1 MKIFKII
8 FLSLICSLAV
18 CSCGSN
24 NAEKAQQILENVNSD
39 EEPSQKQYSDAL
51 KILNENFAAQS
62 KLVDDAMN
70 FIKNGDQEKAQETL
84 NKIRNNE
91 NATLDTQLVTM
102 LKTADLDDANRTA
115 FEKYEQNAQALS
127 DKIVE
132 IVASMMD
139 I

>member
-8 FLSLICSLAV
+8 FLSLIFSMVV

-24 NAEKAQQILENVNSD
+24 TAEKAQQIIESVNSD
-39 EEPSQKQYSDAL
+39 DEPSQKKYSEAL
-51 KILNENFAAQS
+51 KILNENFASQS
-62 KLVDDAMN
+62 KLVEDAMN
-70 FIKNGDQEKAQETL
+70 AINNGDQDKAQEIL

-91 NATLDTQLVTM
+91 NAVLDDQLVSM

>member
-8 FLSLICSLAV
+8 FLCIICSVTV
-18 CSCGSN
+18 CSCNSN
-24 NAEKAQQILENVNSD
+24 RAEKAQQILENVASD

-62 KLVDDAMN
+62 KLVDEAMN
-70 FIKNGDQEKAQETL
+70 AINNDDEEKAQEIL
-84 NKIRNNE
+84 NKIRNYE
-91 NATLDTQLVTM
+91 NAALDQQLISM
-102 LKTADLDDANRTA
+102 LKTADLDDANRAA
-115 FEKYEQNAQALS
+115 FEKYEQNSQALS

-132 IVASMMD
+132 IVSSMID